1 MCIVLKKKLLKIFI
15 WLNKSIS
22 NCHSSTIE
30 PYITESTTPDP
41 ATIEPYITEPSITE
55 STTPDPSTIEPY
67 ITESTTPDPFMEE
80 VEHGAL
86 SSFIPSLP

>member
-30 PYITESTTPDP
+30 PY
-41 ATIEPYITEPSITE
+41 ITE